1 MKLAEILK
9 DVPSGTKMY
18 SPFLGEVEFIEVALN
33 GETPSCIHIRK
44 EYKGEKNYWLNPDGT
59 FLNGEECMLYPSK
72 DCRDWSNF
80 FKDGDIITCTNSSCS
95 FVSIFKRV
103 LSKTSFERYCLL
115 ILNDGTFRNSIEL
128 SDFIKPRFATEEE
141 QQKLFDAIKRNGYK
155 WNAETKT
162 LEKQTKPIFNI
173 GDKIEKLGYR
183 FTIAQVKDDYYLT
196 KCGNKIPFDNQDDF
210 RLVPNKFDIT
220 TLKPFDKVLVRN
232 TNTECWRISLF
243 GCFSNEERYFMC
255 LANCAFYQCIPYN
268 DDTQHLLGRVI
279 DAPKFYKTW

>member
-18 SPFLGEVEFIEVALN
+18 SPFLGDVEFVEVALN

-72 DCRDWSNF
+72 DCRDWSMYIP
-80 FKDGDIITCTNSSCS
+80 DPM
-95 FVSIFKRV
+95 
-103 LSKTSFERYCLL
+103 FE
-115 ILNDGTFRNSIEL
+115 
-128 SDFIKPRFATEEE
+128 
-141 QQKLFDAIKRNGYK
+141 
-155 WNAETKT
+155 
-162 LEKQTKPIFNI
+162 I
-173 GDKIEKLGYR
+173 GDLVEDIHHFRYRIIGIENYTYIMGDLDNTR
-183 FTIAQVKDDYYLT
+183 
-196 KCGNKIPFDNQDDF
+196 IPFTEQNS
-210 RLVPNKFDIT
+210 LHLAKFDISE
-220 TLKPFDKVLVRN
+220 LKPFDKVLVRN

-255 LANCAFYQCIPYN
+255 LANCAFYQCIPYD